1 MVLTF
6 PFRNWAYNNLLK
18 FFEPDFIYDFVN
30 SDEEVQSWAAKKQDV
45 QFYQDRVP
53 DFENELLQ
61 VINTTSQETIDEYF
75 QTLAENINYIKSLQ
89 SKDNLE
95 HEIQEWNEKELIS
108 FNEIVTKKEEEYA
121 NAPGRKRKHLE
132 VYEEVIFSF
141 PILGI
146 FDNKKTKQTNY
157 NFYCIEETLKFI
169 NEDVIED
176 YLPFLTEQ
184 TQLFIDTAN
193 KYGIPWQEGNIKTK
207 SGSETTLKP
216 ILFCEGDIDVTLIS
230 KAADFLE
237 KQQLLSEIELR
248 HRGSCNNLDKLWS
261 TLTDNN
267 WETIP
272 QKKILLYDCDTN
284 RNDEDFGHI
293 HRRMIPKI
301 EKHIIQRGIE
311 NLFPEST
318 INKAI
323 SYKKEFVDF
332 KTIKG
337 TERGVPYEKTESI
350 INKHEKRNFC
360 NWLLENGTKEDFEHF
375 KTIFDIIESIP

>member
-30 SDEEVQSWAAKKQDV
+30 SGEELQSWAAEKHDV

-61 VINTTSQETIDEYF
+61 VINTTSQETIDNYF
-75 QTLAENINYIKSLQ
+75 QTLAEDIDYIKSLQ

-108 FNEIVTKKEEEYA
+108 FNEIVAKKAEEYA
-121 NAPGRKRKHLE
+121 NAPSRKRKHLE
-132 VYEEVIFSF
+132 TYYEEIFTF

-146 FDNKKTKQTNY
+146 YDNKKIEQTNY
-157 NFYCIEETLKFI
+157 NFYCIEEKFKFI
-169 NEDVIED
+169 NEEAIEA
-176 YLPFLTEQ
+176 YLPFLNEQ

-193 KYGIPWQEGNIKTK
+193 RYVIPWQEGNIKTK
-207 SGSETTLKP
+207 AGGEITLKP
-216 ILFCEGDIDVTLIS
+216 ILFCEGDIDVILIS
-230 KAADFLE
+230 KAAELLD
-237 KQQLLSEIELR
+237 KQELLSDIELR
-248 HRGSCNNLDKLWS
+248 YRGSCNNLDKLWS

-301 EKHIIQRGIE
+301 EEHIIQRGIE

-332 KTIKG
+332 KTTKG

-360 NWLLENGTKEDFEHF
+360 NWLLQNGAKEDFEHF
-375 KTIFDIIESIP
+375 NIIFDIIESVQ